1 MLDEKTLND
10 FSRKVNH
17 AHQQFFVWFYA
28 TNEFAKHQNEWGQRM
43 QEYPG
48 GTGSKYKNFWLV
60 VLPSLQHAWILSST
74 RLFIDPP
81 YAPWDNDK
89 LKPRL
94 SLSHMLKLLDDKIF
108 AQSIRDRIKKYDP
121 TIQSLKK
128 LRDNVLAHNDINFQ
142 PGQIEAG
149 IENLFEE
156 LDGIITDIK
165 EHRPDLQGCI
175 NFDLKNTE
183 ALSQCG
189 VHEVFEALL
198 KSEEIVT
205 KQ

>member
-1 MLDEKTLND
+1 MLNKNIFND
-10 FSRKVNH
+10 FIRKANH
-17 AHQQFFVWFYA
+17 THQQFFVWFYA
-28 TNEFAKHQNEWGQRM
+28 TNEFAKHQQEWGRQM

-60 VLPSLQHAWILSST
+60 VLPSLQHTWILSST

-94 SLSHMLKLLDDKIF
+94 SLSHILELLADKTF
-108 AQSIRDRIKKYDP
+108 TQSLRDRIEKYKL
-121 TIQSLKK
+121 TTQSLKK
-128 LRDNVLAHNDINFQ
+128 LRDNVLAHNDMNFQ

-156 LDGIITDIK
+156 LDDIITDIK
-165 EHRPDLQGCI
+165 QHQPDLQNCI

-183 ALSQCG
+183 TLSQCG